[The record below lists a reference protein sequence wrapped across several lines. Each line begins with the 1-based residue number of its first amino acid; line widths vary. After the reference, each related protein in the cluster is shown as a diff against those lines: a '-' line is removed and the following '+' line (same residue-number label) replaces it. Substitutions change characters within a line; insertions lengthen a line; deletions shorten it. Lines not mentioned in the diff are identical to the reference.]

1 MKKYILLCCALS
13 IMMIITPLMSVQY
26 VRVKNADESNA
37 ADSVSTEDS
46 VIKVMISEN
55 GYIESVSVKEYLIGS
70 LAGEM
75 SPTVHTEAL
84 KAQTVA
90 CYTFAKYISLRDSE
104 KLGGADITD
113 DSSVYQSYVKKEER
127 QKKWGDD
134 FDKNEKLMSAAVDA
148 VLGEYLSYD
157 GAPAMAAYFD
167 TCSGQTESAANV
179 WGKEVPYLVSVKS
192 TGDRL
197 SPDYE
202 TKKTVTEEEFESA
215 FEKKGI
221 TLSGDADNWVG
232 KPKRFDSGIVKNIT
246 VGSKEISGSQFRSIL
261 SLKSADFD
269 VSYSSG
275 KFTLTCRGNGHFVGM
290 SQYGADYMARQGST
304 YRDIL
309 AHYYPGTT
317 LLKVNFQPVS
327 DDNNR

>member
-13 IMMIITPLMSVQY
+13 IMMIITPLISVQY
-26 VRVKNADESNA
+26 VRVKDADESNA
-37 ADSVSTEDS
+37 ADSVSTDDS
-46 VIKVMISEN
+46 VIKVMMSEN

-75 SPTVHTEAL
+75 SPTAHTEAL
-84 KAQTVA
+84 KAQAVA

-113 DSSVYQSYVKKEER
+113 DSSVYQSYIKKEER
-127 QKKWGDD
+127 QKKWGED
-134 FDKNEKLMSAAVDA
+134 FDKNEEIMSAAVDA

-167 TCSGQTESAANV
+167 TCSGQTESSANV

-197 SPDYE
+197 SPNYE
-202 TKKTVTEEEFESA
+202 TKKTVTEEELKSA

-221 TLSGDADNWVG
+221 TLSGDPEDWVG
-232 KPKRFDSGIVKNIT
+232 KAQRFDSGIVKTVT
-246 VGSKEISGSQFRSIL
+246 VGSKEISGSEFRSIL

-317 LLKVNFQPVS
+317 LEKVRFS
-327 DDNNR
+327 SLSAADN